1 MTINRRNFVVFSG
14 VAFTLGACL
23 GPKGPGVVTISADGV
38 KGMNPGPD
46 GSDRPL
52 TLTIVQ
58 LKSSAAF
65 DGADFFA
72 LQDPSGALGGDLL
85 KADQIV
91 LTPGAA
97 ANKAVGL
104 EAGTAFVGVIA
115 GFRSPA
121 GKIFRAKVT
130 APAKGNAGVAI
141 TVGSG
146 GISLAS
152 T

>member
-1 MTINRRNFVVFSG
+1 MTMNRRNFVVASS
-14 VAFTLGACL
+14 AALTLGACL
-23 GPKGPGVVTISADGV
+23 GPQGPGAVTVSANGTA
-38 KGMNPGPD
+38 GMNPGPD

-65 DGADFFA
+65 DSVDFFA
-72 LQDPSGALGGDLL
+72 LQNPSAALGGDLL

-91 LTPGAA
+91 LTAGKSASKVIAVEAGAA
-97 ANKAVGL
+97 
-104 EAGTAFVGVIA
+104 FIGVIA
-115 GFRSPA
+115 GFRTPA
-121 GKIFRAKVT
+121 GKVFRAKVA
-130 APAKGNAGVAI
+130 APAKGDAGVAI